1 MRTGVG
7 TLFGRRGF
15 VIACICTTG
24 VAACAQDAEAPPGE
38 TTVEAE
44 PTPGGYTVR
53 LDSERSDP
61 GQFELSRED
70 PNLRILTG
78 PTGIAYRAQ
87 DQITSGDYEV
97 SATFV
102 QYGAPLGYREAYGIF
117 VGGRELEGE
126 DLEYTYLLI
135 RPTGDYLVKRR
146 IGEITETI
154 VDWTPHASVVSVVAE
169 GDEPVNT
176 VSVQVTGGEARFI
189 VNGTLLHSMPAS
201 EARPYGVA
209 GLRVNHR
216 LDMLVTDWT
225 LSPST

>member
-87 DQITSGDYEV
+87 DQITSGDFEV

-135 RPTGDYLVKRR
+135 RPTGDYLV
-146 IGEITETI
+146 
-154 VDWTPHASVVSVVAE
+154 
-169 GDEPVNT
+169 
-176 VSVQVTGGEARFI
+176 
-189 VNGTLLHSMPAS
+189 
-201 EARPYGVA
+201 
-209 GLRVNHR
+209 
-216 LDMLVTDWT
+216 
-225 LSPST
+225 

>member
-1 MRTGVG
+1 MR
-7 TLFGRRGF
+7 RRGK
-15 VIACICTTG
+15 G
-24 VAACAQDAEAPPGE
+24 SGE
-38 TTVEAE
+38 T
-44 PTPGGYTVR
+44 
-53 LDSERSDP
+53 
-61 GQFELSRED
+61 SR
-70 PNLRILTG
+70 
-78 PTGIAYRAQ
+78 
-87 DQITSGDYEV
+87 
-97 SATFV
+97 
-102 QYGAPLGYREAYGIF
+102 
-117 VGGRELEGE
+117 
-126 DLEYTYLLI
+126 
-135 RPTGDYLVKRR
+135 YLVKRR

-176 VSVQVTGGEARFI
+176 VSVQVAGGEARFI

>member
-1 MRTGVG
+1 
-7 TLFGRRGF
+7 
-15 VIACICTTG
+15 
-24 VAACAQDAEAPPGE
+24 
-38 TTVEAE
+38 
-44 PTPGGYTVR
+44 VR

-87 DQITSGDYEV
+87 DQITSGDFEV

-201 EARPYGVA
+201 EVRPYGVA

>member
-87 DQITSGDYEV
+87 DQITSGDFEV

-135 RPTGDYLVKRR
+135 RPTGDYRVKRR

>member
-1 MRTGVG
+1 MG

-87 DQITSGDYEV
+87 DQITSGDFEV

>member
-87 DQITSGDYEV
+87 DQITSGDFEV